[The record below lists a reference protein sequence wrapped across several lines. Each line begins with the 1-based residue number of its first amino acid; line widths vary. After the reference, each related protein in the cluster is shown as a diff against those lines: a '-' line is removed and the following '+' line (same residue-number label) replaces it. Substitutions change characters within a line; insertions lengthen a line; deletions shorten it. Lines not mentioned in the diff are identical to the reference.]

1 MTKKTQPKKI
11 IVKEVKTKERTV
23 KITPKATK
31 IIVDFKTTW
40 AFMWRFY
47 TIVIGI
53 MVILTLLRMLFA
65 L

>member
-11 IVKEVKTKERTV
+11 KVKEVKTKEKTV

-47 TIVIGI
+47 TITFGI
-53 MVILTLLRMLFA
+53 MIIFTLLCMLFT